1 MATSGPTEAATLVTS
16 IARFTSVFG
25 SPDASLERPWLAPSI
40 AAFFENSGRR
50 CYVVRVL
57 SPTAPAVED
66 ALAALEDVSE
76 VSAVAA
82 PGLTSAA
89 IQNALIAHCE
99 RLGDRVAILDSVG
112 GADRDAV
119 LEQRARV
126 SSSDGFAA
134 LYYPWLV
141 TPSEDGRDSVLPP
154 SGFVAGAWARTD
166 LAVGVW
172 RSPAGMENGLLRGVN
187 DVERTL
193 GNDEQDDLNEAGVNV
208 IRHFAGV
215 GVRVWGAR
223 TVASN
228 SEWRYVPVRRT
239 ALWIEASI
247 YRGTDWVVFEPNDE
261 PLWATLR
268 LRIGAFLQGLF
279 RDGAFQGAR
288 PSDAYLVQVD
298 RGTMSQNDL
307 DNGRTISLV
316 GLALVRPAEFTLLHV
331 VHERGRLAFVRG
343 ETNGDGQVDVSDA
356 IGVLE
361 WLFLGGPAPECLAA
375 ADVNGD
381 GGIDLSDASSI
392 LSFLFLGGSAPV
404 APFPDCG
411 DSGRES
417 DDDLGCQSPPA
428 ACA

>member
-1 MATSGPTEAATLVTS
+1 
-16 IARFTSVFG
+16 
-25 SPDASLERPWLAPSI
+25 
-40 AAFFENSGRR
+40 
-50 CYVVRVL
+50 
-57 SPTAPAVED
+57 
-66 ALAALEDVSE
+66 
-76 VSAVAA
+76 
-82 PGLTSAA
+82 
-89 IQNALIAHCE
+89 
-99 RLGDRVAILDSVG
+99 
-112 GADRDAV
+112 
-119 LEQRARV
+119 
-126 SSSDGFAA
+126 
-134 LYYPWLV
+134 
-141 TPSEDGRDSVLPP
+141 
-154 SGFVAGAWARTD
+154 
-166 LAVGVW
+166 
-172 RSPAGMENGLLRGVN
+172 MENGLLRGVN